1 MSDTGSKLAIDLEDP
16 TTWPRSVRE
25 WARGWADRPHLS
37 LDPVPTGLVEREP
50 ELQALLAGHK
60 VRAYHCT
67 RLLEHEVTAIRDQG
81 LRRLTP
87 ELIADRIAG
96 AYAAGAIDDDLRSRL
111 SSRNA
116 LEWDNASSREGR
128 VCVVLSRNTFDT
140 HASGAAPLLETWG
153 GEGIYFAWDR
163 TPTEEALRQLGR
175 PAIVVCRLDVS
186 DPERAWSYSLGAP
199 FVSQLHGD
207 PPEGELQYKG
217 DVPAEDVLE
226 IWQPGDRQYDRHV
239 DLPNE

>member
-1 MSDTGSKLAIDLEDP
+1 M
-16 TTWPRSVRE
+16 
-25 WARGWADRPHLS
+25 
-37 LDPVPTGLVEREP
+37 EREP
-50 ELQALLAGHK
+50 ELQALLVGHK

-67 RLLEHEVTAIRDQG
+67 RLLEHEVAGIREQG

-87 ELIADRIAG
+87 GLIADRIA
-96 AYAAGAIDDDLRSRL
+96 AAHAAGAIDDDLRSRL

-116 LEWDNASSREGR
+116 LEWENASSREGR
-128 VCVVLSRNTFDT
+128 VCVVLSRNTFDN

-163 TPTEEALRQLGR
+163 TSTEDDLRRIGR

-186 DPERAWSYSLGAP
+186 DPERAWSYSLGDP

-207 PPEGELQYKG
+207 PPEGELQYK
-217 DVPAEDVLE
+217 DHVPAEDVLE
-226 IWQPGDRQYDRHV
+226 IWQPGDAEYDRHT
-239 DLPNE
+239 DLPSE